1 MPLNRRTLYAAVPA
15 LLITSLVSAAF
26 SQTVSELK
34 DFLSQRAGASQDQIA
49 AIRQGKTFATHVKP
63 RSEAEA
69 FLFGVVYVN
78 ATPDSFL
85 KYASDFSRGGHLPGH
100 QALTKFSDPPQLTDL
115 QGFGFDSEDVKLLKD
130 CKPGECQIQI
140 PVNSAMDDLRKSV
153 RWDAPN
159 VNDEVNQQVQ
169 KLALSRLL
177 EYQKEGNRIFGLV
190 YNRKG
195 QQVSVYDLF
204 KEMLS
209 YYQVLPRDLPGLKK
223 YILEYPSAKPANVDN
238 TFYWERLKLGPR
250 PMLRIVHVL
259 TMHGDKSNHET
270 DVIAERQLYSSHYLE
285 TALDLTF
292 IIPENEDRT
301 RPGFYLVKAM
311 SCEQVW
317 LTGLR
322 RTIGISRTVSDLQ
335 KSLASAKES
344 FERQK

>member
-1 MPLNRRTLYAAVPA
+1 MQAAVLT
-15 LLITSLVSAAF
+15 LLLTAGGTPAF

-49 AIRQGKTFATHVKP
+49 AIQHGKAFATHVKP
-63 RSEAEA
+63 RSEAEV

-78 ATPDSFL
+78 ARPDSFL
-85 KYASDFSRGGHLPGH
+85 KYASDLSRGGHLPGH
-100 QALTKFSDPPQLTDL
+100 EAVTKFSDPPQLADL
-115 QGFGFDSEDVKLLKD
+115 KGFGFDSDDVKLLKD

-140 PVNSAMDDLRKSV
+140 PVSNAMDELRKSV
-153 RWDAPN
+153 QWEATN
-159 VNDEVNQQVQ
+159 VDEQVNQQVQ

-177 EYQKEGNRIFGLV
+177 EYQKQGNRTFGLV

-195 QQVSVYDLF
+195 QQVSVNDLF

-209 YYQVLPRDLPGLKK
+209 YYQVLPRDLPDLKK
-223 YILEYPSAKPANVDN
+223 YILEYPNAKPANVEN

-259 TMHGDKSNHET
+259 IMRGDKTNNLS

-292 IIPENEDRT
+292 VIHDTQDPKQS
-301 RPGFYLVKAM
+301 GFYLVKAM

-317 LTGLR
+317 LTGLK
-322 RTIGISRTVSDLQ
+322 RTIGVSRTVSDLQ
-335 KSLASAKES
+335 KSLVSMKETL
-344 FERQK
+344 EHQK